1 MRWPLLLVLIAV
13 SGACSGAHVQTIQL
27 VNRTPRAIEEVYI
40 YPQGAVEHGK
50 SRTSLAP
57 NASAS
62 VQVKQGNIE
71 VLAVSA
77 KFQLDA
83 HTRDRPSANLD
94 VELKAPAQIVFYDDG
109 QNPPELGR
117 PGVFGVVFQMPKSN
131 APPATGAGS
140 GEPKPPDPE

>member
-1 MRWPLLLVLIAV
+1 MRALVLLALA
-13 SGACSGAHVQTIQL
+13 ACGGAHVQNVQL
-27 VNRTPRAIEEVYI
+27 VNRAPRAIEELYI
-40 YPQGAVEHGK
+40 YPQGAPDHGK
-50 SRTSLAP
+50 SRGSLAP
-57 NASAS
+57 NASTT

-71 VLAVSA
+71 VMAVSA

-109 QNPPELGR
+109 SKPSELGR

-131 APPATGAGS
+131 APPAEAAPL
-140 GEPKPPDPE
+140 EPKSDGDPQP

>member
-1 MRWPLLLVLIAV
+1 MRWLLLFAFA
-13 SGACSGAHVQTIQL
+13 ACSGAHVQTIQL

-40 YPQGAVEHGK
+40 YPQGAADHGK

-62 VQVKQGNIE
+62 VQVTQGNIE

-94 VELKAPAQIVFYDDG
+94 VQLKAPAQIVFYDDG
-109 QNPPELGR
+109 AQPAEVGR

-131 APPATGAGS
+131 APPATKA
-140 GEPKPPDPE
+140 EPPPPEPEN

>member
-1 MRWPLLLVLIAV
+1 MRWLVLLSLA
-13 SGACSGAHVQTIQL
+13 ACSAHVQTVQL

-40 YPQGAVEHGK
+40 YPQGAVDHGK
-50 SRTSLAP
+50 SRVALQP
-57 NASAS
+57 NGSAS
-62 VQVKQGNIE
+62 VQVPQGNIE

-109 QNPPELGR
+109 AAPAEVGR

-131 APPATGAGS
+131 APPASPPAAP
-140 GEPKPPDPE
+140 EPNE